1 MTSLVH
7 YRINSPEVIA
17 EIIDGEAVLVNLDT
31 GDYYSL
37 DKVGA
42 EMWDL
47 IISRSSVKEI
57 VQTLVGRYDAEPLD
71 LEDAVLRLIE
81 QLQQEELIVA
91 ARSDTGEG
99 ISRNAPTMEAGAEE
113 GRLRFERPVLRKY
126 SDMQDLL
133 TLDPIHEVDDSGWPN
148 RA

>member
-1 MTSLVH
+1 MTPLVH

-17 EIIDGEAVLVNLDT
+17 ETIDGEAVLVNLDT

-47 IISRSSVKEI
+47 IVSQSSVKEI
-57 VQTLVGRYDAEPLD
+57 VETLYARYDTEPRD
-71 LEDAVLRLIE
+71 LEDAVLQLIE

-91 ARSDTGEG
+91 ARSDAREG
-99 ISRNAPTMEAGAEE
+99 ISRSAPTVEAGTEE
-113 GRLRFERPVLRKY
+113 GRLRFERPILRKY

-133 TLDPIHEVDDSGWPN
+133 MLDPIHEVDDSGWPN